1 AAASRPTPP
10 PPPRAS
16 SAAWPNST
24 RCSSNWAG
32 RPAKDAKDGALV
44 GFLDTL
50 LGRTKPVQPKLD
62 DLFAL
67 PSAAVTLD
75 AGAGFKP
82 TGSGSVCFRPVEGRS
97 FSDMQKDVQDLLNS
111 SSHAEGGLPVEVT
124 KDDYGFTWL
133 VSSRMSDEIEAL
145 VTDLHAVNSSLVDNG
160 FGPQLLCTLVA
171 FSDEQERRLALIYL
185 YKRGSF
191 YPFAPL
197 SGERRNNALELE
209 IKGVIGDDLKWEP
222 DLARWFPVWGAPG
235 L

>member
-1 AAASRPTPP
+1 M
-10 PPPRAS
+10 
-16 SAAWPNST
+16 
-24 RCSSNWAG
+24 
-32 RPAKDAKDGALV
+32 

-50 LGRTKPVQPKLD
+50 LGRTKPVPPNLD
-62 DLFAL
+62 VLFQL

-75 AGAGFKP
+75 AATGFKP
-82 TGSGSVCFRPVEGRS
+82 TGSGSVCFRSVEGRA
-97 FSDMQKDVQDLLNS
+97 FSDVEKDIRELLDMS
-111 SSHAEGGLPVEVT
+111 GPEEGGLPVEVT

-133 VSSRMSDEIEAL
+133 VSSRMSDELEAL

-171 FSDEQERRLALIYL
+171 FKDEQERRLALIYL